1 MHTSR
6 CWSIHRAW
14 LKLLAQIIR
23 LGQPGLPV
31 LRCVNTAALVSSAC
45 SYIQVHCPHL
55 PLPIII
61 FCPLCMQSLLGDSDG
76 TIVIEATRLVCSSL
90 SILTAEQACEPRPAA
105 PELQPA
111 GASTLLSKRA
121 RSDSLTDPPLPG
133 WVCVYES
140 ILDLA
145 TKHRNPLARA
155 AAMEGL
161 CQVQMC

>member
-1 MHTSR
+1 MLVHSQGLVEASCSNHQIGAAWATSSTL
-6 CWSIHRAW
+6 CQYSCFGE
-14 LKLLAQIIR
+14 LGLL
-23 LGQPGLPV
+23 LHPGALP
-31 LRCVNTAALVSSAC
+31 SSA
-45 SYIQVHCPHL
+45 YM
-55 PLPIII
+55 PIIT
-61 FCPLCMQSLLGDSDG
+61 FCPFCMQSLLGDSDD
-76 TIVIEATRLVCSSL
+76 TIVTEATRLVCSSL
-90 SILTAEQACEPRPAA
+90 SMLTAEQVCEPRPAA